1 MIESIPAL
9 CGMALGGTIVMR
21 TIVQCF
27 YWSTELTPA
36 DSADSSAAVY
46 YAVRDVTLL
55 TAALIVVPIVHL
67 FSTWALPLAG
77 ILGARNAIKTTK
89 RVSHVTGQC
98 PACKGKLL
106 LAGGRA
112 VFPLRDACEHC
123 SRPLILNLVDT

>member
-1 MIESIPAL
+1 MNPFSTL
-9 CGMALGGTIVMR
+9 HLTV
-21 TIVQCF
+21 
-27 YWSTELTPA
+27 STETGATGPGVGRLVSYPQGLRILVA
-36 DSADSSAAVY
+36 SIWLIVGFGGA
-46 YAVRDVTLL
+46 
-55 TAALIVVPIVHL
+55 AALIVVPIVHL

-123 SRPLILNLVDT
+123 SRPLILNLADT